1 MKELL
6 NHYKCTS
13 KQEVYAVLI
22 DKYRKCFTIAASF
35 GFRMLEYWEQDE
47 LIATLD
53 PYDPAYTFFSTM
65 GFAETV

>member
-13 KQEVYAVLI
+13 KQEVYNILLALY
-22 DKYRKCFTIAASF
+22 KKGYNLSASAA
-35 GFRMLEYWEQDE
+35 FRWMDTDEQDAF
-47 LIATLD
+47 INTMD